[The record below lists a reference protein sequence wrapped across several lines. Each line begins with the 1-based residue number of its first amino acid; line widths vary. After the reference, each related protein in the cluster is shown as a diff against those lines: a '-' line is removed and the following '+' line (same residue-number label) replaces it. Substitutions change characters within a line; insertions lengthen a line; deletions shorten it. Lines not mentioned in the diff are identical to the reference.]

1 MPPRNSNL
9 PRLRRGATS
18 EPPSVMTKSKAAP
31 IVIVA
36 FAFDLV
42 RGFFH
47 LFWFFGPALAAL
59 YCTMHV
65 SETLAGW
72 TFGLLGTKTAA
83 IACSSAATVIGAA
96 AVEATAPIGVV
107 MADAVGLIAFLSI
120 GLWIVMTNIRI
131 LKAIKSAPLQFAG
144 AFAVSEVPF
153 IGAIPV
159 FGIILC
165 RLYGAQIRTD
175 KVAYAKW
182 EKETADARLQ
192 ERNRQAQIQ
201 AYQSMQIQQAAQQAQ
216 FMRQEAAN
224 DERYNQ
230 QQAANDEIPEEE
242 KLAA

>member
-1 MPPRNSNL
+1 MPQKRTS
-9 PRLRRGATS
+9 S
-18 EPPSVMTKSKAAP
+18 EPPKVMTKSKAAP
-31 IVIVA
+31 IVIAA

-59 YCTMHV
+59 YCTAKA
-65 SETLAGW
+65 SGTLSSY

-83 IACSSAATVIGAA
+83 LVCSGVAATVGAA
-96 AVEATAPIGVV
+96 GVEATAPIGVI

-120 GLWIVMTNIRI
+120 GLWIVIANVRL

-165 RLYGAQIRTD
+165 RLYGAQIRTEQAAF
-175 KVAYAKW
+175 KKW
-182 EKETADARLQ
+182 EEGHAAELQQ
-192 ERNRQAQIQ
+192 ERNRKAARIAQIQ
-201 AYQSMQIQQAAQQAQ
+201 AAQQTRNIQQQS
-216 FMRQEAAN
+216 AAN
-224 DERYNQ
+224 DERFNQ
-230 QQAANDEIPEEE
+230 EQAANDASYDEIPEDE